1 MEILCYFG
9 DPSYTER
16 LLVSKRRAF
25 RVMTVV
31 YPPSDA
37 DLREWEMFRR
47 LIGDDV
53 TRLAPLFDLLPLT
66 H

>member
-1 MEILCYFG
+1 
-9 DPSYTER
+9 
-16 LLVSKRRAF
+16 
-25 RVMTVV
+25 MTVV
-31 YPPSDA
+31 YPPSTKPSDA

-53 TRLAPLFDLLPLT
+53 ALIRCPTPLFDLLPLT

>member
-1 MEILCYFG
+1 
-9 DPSYTER
+9 
-16 LLVSKRRAF
+16 
-25 RVMTVV
+25 MTVV

-53 TRLAPLFDLLPLT
+53 TLIRRLAPLFDLLPLT